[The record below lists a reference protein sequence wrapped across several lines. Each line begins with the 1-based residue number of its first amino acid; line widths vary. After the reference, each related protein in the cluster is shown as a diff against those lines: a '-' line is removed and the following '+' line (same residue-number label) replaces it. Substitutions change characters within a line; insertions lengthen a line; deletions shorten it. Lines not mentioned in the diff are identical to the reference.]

1 MEVLRENLLQQLY
14 SDRWIS
20 RLRAFVARRYR
31 DFGDWEGWFE
41 EAHQNLALKI
51 NAIPAEQSVND
62 AMIFAIFKNELISVK
77 RNRLGYPRPRA
88 WLREF
93 SELGQDLFEWMCLQK
108 LPRDKIIAMATRKSA
123 EKSYSDTLPGS
134 DASHSI
140 PHAKLLV
147 ELTDTMIKKKECDG
161 TRPSVTTDVHDES
174 LVQIANDAP
183 SVEDETDHAQLELM
197 LSMILGA
204 DNVTAAVRNK
214 AVDRLQ
220 TLRASLDTEPLLN
233 DSDILIL
240 RCYYFQGMS
249 QNDIAKIVK
258 QPLQRVVR
266 QREAAIKRI
275 RSFMES
281 NGLTRETFD
290 L

>member
-1 MEVLRENLLQQLY
+1 MEALRENLLQQLY
-14 SDRWIS
+14 SDRWMN
-20 RLRAFVARRYR
+20 RLKVFVARRYR

-41 EAHQNLALKI
+41 EAHQNLALKV
-51 NAIPAEQSVND
+51 NAMPLEQSVND

-93 SELGQDLFEWMCLQK
+93 SELGQDLFDWMCLQK
-108 LPRDKIIAMATRKSA
+108 LPRDRIIAMAKKKSA
-123 EKSYSDTLPGS
+123 EKAYNNAVPG
-134 DASHSI
+134 DAANNDSAHE
-140 PHAKLLV
+140 KLLV
-147 ELTDTMIKKKECDG
+147 ELTDTMIQKKECDG
-161 TRPSVTTDVHDES
+161 IRPSVTTDIHDES
-174 LVQIANDAP
+174 AVQISSDAR

-204 DNVTAAVRNK
+204 GNVTDEVRNK
-214 AVDRLQ
+214 AADRMQ
-220 TLRASLDTEPLLN
+220 SMKTSLESESLLD

-249 QNDIAKIVK
+249 QNDIAKLVK

-275 RSFMES
+275 RQFMET
-281 NGLTRETFD
+281 NGLTRETFE

>member
-1 MEVLRENLLQQLY
+1 MEALRKNQLQQLY
-14 SDRWIS
+14 SDHWIN
-20 RLRAFVARRYR
+20 RLKAFVARRYR

-51 NAIPAEQSVND
+51 NGMPLEQSIND
-62 AMIFAIFKNELISVK
+62 AMIFAIFKNELINVK

-93 SELGQDLFEWMCLQK
+93 SELGQDLFDWMCLQK

-123 EKSYSDTLPGS
+123 EKAYSTALPGS
-134 DASHSI
+134 AAGNSI
-140 PHAKLLV
+140 PHEKLLV
-147 ELTDTMIKKKECDG
+147 ELTDTMIHKKECDG
-161 TRPSVTTDVHDES
+161 TRPTVTTDIHDES
-174 LVQIANDAP
+174 LVQIATDAP
-183 SVEDETDHAQLELM
+183 SVEEEADHAQLELM

-204 DNVTAAVRNK
+204 DNVTDAIRNK
-214 AVDRLQ
+214 AADRLQ
-220 TLRASLDTEPLLN
+220 SLKANLEAEPLLN
-233 DSDILIL
+233 DSDILVL

-249 QNDIAKIVK
+249 QNDIAKLVK

-275 RSFMES
+275 RQFMET
-281 NGLTRETFD
+281 NGLTRETFG